1 MVSKAAFDV
10 FHFPSAQRQAMLP
23 KPIWGLLLP
32 LLCSQ
37 RVLRDVLE
45 DYNF

>member
-1 MVSKAAFDV
+1 
-10 FHFPSAQRQAMLP
+10 MLP

-37 RVLRDVLE
+37 HVLQDVLE